1 MDATVAAVIA
11 TGALLTTIEIL
22 DGTRGRES
30 GEGVAARAAA
40 ASSGALAAVERM
52 VASAGSGLLADGGQT
67 GRGRQA
73 SPLGCRLMA
82 GAQVLTV
89 APVLVQGGADR
100 FASDSVIAMAG
111 AGATM
116 ATPVAVIGDGP
127 VLVKGT
133 RMLRLAAAPGVRPG
147 DRLLVYG
154 QAAGGAPGALCAIT
168 RVARLLRAEPAGG
181 DEGAAAANA
190 ADASLGGERVVLAEP
205 LPVSVRDA
213 AVVHLGAT
221 PQFVRLLVDD
231 AQRLV
236 VEDLLE
242 PSAPRRVLAQAVR
255 GLRVQ
260 LGVDADRDGAVDLW
274 LNPADDRADREMAA
288 GRIGALRVGLLGMP
302 FERTT
307 RTRAAGGPGGLGGP
321 GEAGCADD
329 GVVTVL
335 DPVAGLPQAGLPP
348 MPAAAPLA
356 VSPEPS
362 SGDGR
367 QPTAMALATATA
379 TATAAA
385 TAATATAATAATATA
400 IATATATATATAD
413 CGRASVAS
421 TVIPLRN
428 ATAGRS

>member
-1 MDATVAAVIA
+1 MIAASAVLA
-11 TGALLTTIEIL
+11 TIEVL
-22 DGTRGRES
+22 DGTRAREA
-30 GEGVAARAAA
+30 GEGAAARAAA
-40 ASSGALAAVERM
+40 ASSGALAAVERT
-52 VASAGSGLLADGGQT
+52 VASAGAGLLAEAGQAEP
-67 GRGRQA
+67 GRQAAA

-89 APVLVQGGADR
+89 APVLVHGGADR

-116 ATPVAVIGDGP
+116 ATPVAVAGDGP
-127 VLVKGT
+127 AVLKGT

-154 QAAGGAPGALCAIT
+154 QAAGGAPGTLCAIT
-168 RVARLLRAEPAGG
+168 RVARLLRAEPAAG
-181 DEGAAAANA
+181 DDGSAA
-190 ADASLGGERVVLAEP
+190 ADAALGGERIALAEP
-205 LPVSVRDA
+205 LSVSVRDA
-213 AVVHLGAT
+213 AVVHLGAA

-260 LGVDADRDGAVDLW
+260 VGIDEDRDGAVDLW
-274 LNPADDRADREMAA
+274 LNARDDRADRAMAA
-288 GRIGALRVGLLGMP
+288 GRVGALRVGLLGMP
-302 FERTT
+302 FERTAVA
-307 RTRAAGGPGGLGGP
+307 RAARGPD
-321 GEAGCADD
+321 EAGCADD
-329 GVVTVL
+329 GSVTVL
-335 DPVAGLPQAGLPP
+335 DPVAGLPEPAVPP
-348 MPAAAPLA
+348 VPAAAPLA

-400 IATATATATATAD
+400 IATATATAAAAD
-413 CGRASVAS
+413 CSLAGVAS

-428 ATAGRS
+428 ATVGQP